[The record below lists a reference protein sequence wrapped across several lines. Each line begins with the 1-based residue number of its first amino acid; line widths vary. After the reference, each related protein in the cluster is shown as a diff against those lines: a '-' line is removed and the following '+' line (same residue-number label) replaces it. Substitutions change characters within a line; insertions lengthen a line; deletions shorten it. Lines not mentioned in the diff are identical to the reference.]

1 VAVAGYVGVAV
12 RRGLGGGQDVDGADG
27 VVVAGDPAAG
37 AVGQPGVRVHR
48 VPAGPLRYPVPEQ
61 ARRLAVAA
69 QAERLVVEEFGDGER
84 VVQFD
89 HTQIRGGDPGLGV
102 GLRGDPC
109 GQRLAAQVRHGF
121 GHTSQVSSSNDS
133 DNPVAGL
140 SELEVAL
147 LALLSIRPMTG
158 YEILRHHARALEPWW
173 ETPRTQIYPKLRE
186 LQRRGLIEHEYVV
199 QESKPNKR
207 LYSIGPVGSEAL
219 ASWLGSTINVPE
231 MRHHMMMRLFLGNL
245 LPIEETSRLLIGY
258 RDRMAARA
266 ESYRQAKERFSR
278 SLSGPY
284 RASVFFELLS
294 LDHLIAM
301 TDLEV
306 TGTDKALAALR
317 RFGSDG
323 ALASAEQASD
333 LLDAI
338 RDVS

>member
-1 VAVAGYVGVAV
+1 
-12 RRGLGGGQDVDGADG
+12 
-27 VVVAGDPAAG
+27 VVV
-37 AVGQPGVRVHR
+37 QTR
-48 VPAGPLRYPVPEQ
+48 Q
-61 ARRLAVAA
+61 M
-69 QAERLVVEEFGDGER
+69 
-84 VVQFD
+84 
-89 HTQIRGGDPGLGV
+89 
-102 GLRGDPC
+102 
-109 GQRLAAQVRHGF
+109 
-121 GHTSQVSSSNDS
+121 VSSSGGGAPGS
-133 DNPVAGL
+133 VEL

-186 LQRRGLIEHEYVV
+186 LQKRGLIEHEFVV

-207 LYSIGPVGSEAL
+207 LYSIGPAGSQAL
-219 ASWLGSTINVPE
+219 ASWLGSTIGVPE

-245 LPIEETSRLLIGY
+245 LPAEETSRLLAAY

-266 ESYRQAKERFSR
+266 ESFRQARERFSR

-284 RASVFFELLS
+284 RDSVFFELLS

-306 TGTDKALAALR
+306 AGTDRALAALAALR
-317 RFGSDG
+317 RFSSDG
-323 ALASAEQASD
+323 TAAASAGGASAEQVSE

-338 RDVS
+338 RDIR

>member
-1 VAVAGYVGVAV
+1 
-12 RRGLGGGQDVDGADG
+12 
-27 VVVAGDPAAG
+27 
-37 AVGQPGVRVHR
+37 
-48 VPAGPLRYPVPEQ
+48 
-61 ARRLAVAA
+61 
-69 QAERLVVEEFGDGER
+69 
-84 VVQFD
+84 
-89 HTQIRGGDPGLGV
+89 
-102 GLRGDPC
+102 
-109 GQRLAAQVRHGF
+109 
-121 GHTSQVSSSNDS
+121 VSSSS
-133 DNPVAGL
+133 DRESPADRSLAL

-158 YEILRHHARALEPWW
+158 YEILKHHARALEPWW

-207 LYSIGPVGSEAL
+207 LYSIGPAGSQAL
-219 ASWLGSTINVPE
+219 ASWLGSTVDVPE
-231 MRHHMMMRLFLGNL
+231 MRHPMMMRLFLGNL
-245 LPIEETSRLLIGY
+245 LPIEDTSRLLTGY

-266 ESYRQAKERFSR
+266 ESFRQAKERFAR

-284 RASVFFELLS
+284 RDSVFFELLS

-306 TGTDKALAALR
+306 AGTDKALAALR

-323 ALASAEQASD
+323 GPASAEPPSAEQASE

>member
-1 VAVAGYVGVAV
+1 MASGSGNGV
-12 RRGLGGGQDVDGADG
+12 
-27 VVVAGDPAAG
+27 
-37 AVGQPGVRVHR
+37 PGS
-48 VPAGPLRYPVPEQ
+48 
-61 ARRLAVAA
+61 
-69 QAERLVVEEFGDGER
+69 GE
-84 VVQFD
+84 
-89 HTQIRGGDPGLGV
+89 
-102 GLRGDPC
+102 
-109 GQRLAAQVRHGF
+109 
-121 GHTSQVSSSNDS
+121 
-133 DNPVAGL
+133 L

-158 YEILRHHARALEPWW
+158 YEILRHQARALEPWW

-207 LYSIGPVGSEAL
+207 LYSIGPAGSQALSSWL
-219 ASWLGSTINVPE
+219 ASTISVPE

-245 LPIEETSRLLIGY
+245 LPIEEAGRLLAGY

-266 ESYRQAKERFSR
+266 ESFRQARDRFSG
-278 SLSGPY
+278 SLDGPY
-284 RASVFFELLS
+284 RDSVFFELLS

-306 TGTDKALAALR
+306 AGTDKALAALC

-323 ALASAEQASD
+323 APAQVAGSHPAGPGAEQASE

>member
-1 VAVAGYVGVAV
+1 M
-12 RRGLGGGQDVDGADG
+12 
-27 VVVAGDPAAG
+27 
-37 AVGQPGVRVHR
+37 
-48 VPAGPLRYPVPEQ
+48 
-61 ARRLAVAA
+61 
-69 QAERLVVEEFGDGER
+69 
-84 VVQFD
+84 
-89 HTQIRGGDPGLGV
+89 
-102 GLRGDPC
+102 
-109 GQRLAAQVRHGF
+109 RHGF

-133 DNPVAGL
+133 NSPVAGL

-207 LYSIGPVGSEAL
+207 LYSIGPSGSKAL
-219 ASWLGSTINVPE
+219 ARWLGSTVDVPE

-245 LPIEETSRLLIGY
+245 LPIEETSRLLADY

-266 ESYRQAKERFSR
+266 ESFRQAKERFSR

-284 RASVFFELLS
+284 RASVFVELLS

-317 RFGSDG
+317 
-323 ALASAEQASD
+323 
-333 LLDAI
+333 
-338 RDVS
+338 

>member
-1 VAVAGYVGVAV
+1 
-12 RRGLGGGQDVDGADG
+12 
-27 VVVAGDPAAG
+27 
-37 AVGQPGVRVHR
+37 
-48 VPAGPLRYPVPEQ
+48 
-61 ARRLAVAA
+61 
-69 QAERLVVEEFGDGER
+69 
-84 VVQFD
+84 
-89 HTQIRGGDPGLGV
+89 
-102 GLRGDPC
+102 
-109 GQRLAAQVRHGF
+109 
-121 GHTSQVSSSNDS
+121 VSSSSDS
-133 DNPVAGL
+133 ESPADRSLAL

-158 YEILRHHARALEPWW
+158 YEILKHHARALEPWW

-207 LYSIGPVGSEAL
+207 LYSIGPAGSRAL
-219 ASWLGSTINVPE
+219 ASWLGSTVDVPE

-245 LPIEETSRLLIGY
+245 LPIQETSRLLTDY

-266 ESYRQAKERFSR
+266 ESFRQARERFSR

-284 RASVFFELLS
+284 RDSVFFELLS

-306 TGTDKALAALR
+306 AGTDKALAALR

-323 ALASAEQASD
+323 GPASAEQASAEQASE

>member
-1 VAVAGYVGVAV
+1 MSFS
-12 RRGLGGGQDVDGADG
+12 
-27 VVVAGDPAAG
+27 GDPD
-37 AVGQPGVRVHR
+37 P
-48 VPAGPLRYPVPEQ
+48 VPA
-61 ARRLAVAA
+61 
-69 QAERLVVEEFGDGER
+69 AEPPAE
-84 VVQFD
+84 
-89 HTQIRGGDPGLGV
+89 
-102 GLRGDPC
+102 
-109 GQRLAAQVRHGF
+109 
-121 GHTSQVSSSNDS
+121 
-133 DNPVAGL
+133 L

-147 LALLSIRPMTG
+147 LGLLSIRPMTG

-186 LQRRGLIEHEYVV
+186 LHKRGLIEHEYVV

-207 LYSIGPVGSEAL
+207 LYSLGRSGSEAL

-245 LPIEETSRLLIGY
+245 LPAEQVSQLLTDY

-266 ESYRQAKERFSR
+266 GSFRQAKERFSR

-284 RASVFFELLS
+284 RDCVFFELLS

-306 TGTDKALAALR
+306 AGTDRALAALR
-317 RFGSDG
+317 RFGSEG
-323 ALASAEQASD
+323 APGKAAQPSAEQASE

>member
-1 VAVAGYVGVAV
+1 M
-12 RRGLGGGQDVDGADG
+12 
-27 VVVAGDPAAG
+27 
-37 AVGQPGVRVHR
+37 
-48 VPAGPLRYPVPEQ
+48 
-61 ARRLAVAA
+61 
-69 QAERLVVEEFGDGER
+69 
-84 VVQFD
+84 
-89 HTQIRGGDPGLGV
+89 
-102 GLRGDPC
+102 
-109 GQRLAAQVRHGF
+109 
-121 GHTSQVSSSNDS
+121 VSSSGGGAPGS
-133 DNPVAGL
+133 VEL

-186 LQRRGLIEHEYVV
+186 LQKRGLIEHEFVV

-207 LYSIGPVGSEAL
+207 LYSIGPTGSQAL
-219 ASWLGSTINVPE
+219 ASWLGSTIGVPE

-245 LPIEETSRLLIGY
+245 LPAEETGRLLTAY

-266 ESYRQAKERFSR
+266 ESFRQARERFSR

-284 RASVFFELLS
+284 RDSVFFELLS

-306 TGTDKALAALR
+306 AGTDRALAALAGLR
-317 RFGSDG
+317 RFSSDG
-323 ALASAEQASD
+323 AERASAGGASVEQVSE

-338 RDVS
+338 RDIR

>member
-1 VAVAGYVGVAV
+1 MASGS
-12 RRGLGGGQDVDGADG
+12 DDGA
-27 VVVAGDPAAG
+27 
-37 AVGQPGVRVHR
+37 PGS
-48 VPAGPLRYPVPEQ
+48 
-61 ARRLAVAA
+61 
-69 QAERLVVEEFGDGER
+69 VE
-84 VVQFD
+84 
-89 HTQIRGGDPGLGV
+89 
-102 GLRGDPC
+102 
-109 GQRLAAQVRHGF
+109 
-121 GHTSQVSSSNDS
+121 
-133 DNPVAGL
+133 L

-186 LQRRGLIEHEYVV
+186 LQKRGLIEHEYVV

-207 LYSIGPVGSEAL
+207 LYSIGPAGSQALSSWL
-219 ASWLGSTINVPE
+219 ASTICVPE

-245 LPIEETSRLLIGY
+245 LPIEETCRLLTDY

-266 ESYRQAKERFSR
+266 ESFRQARERFSG
-278 SLSGPY
+278 SLGGPY
-284 RASVFFELLS
+284 RDSAFFELLS

-306 TGTDKALAALR
+306 AGTDKALDALR
-317 RFGSDG
+317 RFGSPGSGSHPAGPG
-323 ALASAEQASD
+323 AAGPGAEQASE

>member
-1 VAVAGYVGVAV
+1 M
-12 RRGLGGGQDVDGADG
+12 
-27 VVVAGDPAAG
+27 
-37 AVGQPGVRVHR
+37 
-48 VPAGPLRYPVPEQ
+48 
-61 ARRLAVAA
+61 
-69 QAERLVVEEFGDGER
+69 
-84 VVQFD
+84 
-89 HTQIRGGDPGLGV
+89 
-102 GLRGDPC
+102 
-109 GQRLAAQVRHGF
+109 RHGF
-121 GHTSQVSSSNDS
+121 GHTSQVSSSS
-133 DNPVAGL
+133 DRESPADGLAPAAEPPAGALQL

-207 LYSIGPVGSEAL
+207 LYSIGPSGSQAL
-219 ASWLGSTINVPE
+219 ASWLGSSINVPE
-231 MRHHMMMRLFLGNL
+231 MRHHMMMRLFLGNF
-245 LPIEETSRLLIGY
+245 LPIEETSRLLTGY

-266 ESYRQAKERFSR
+266 ESFRQAKERFSR

-323 ALASAEQASD
+323 ALASAEQASE

>member
-1 VAVAGYVGVAV
+1 MSRVARSTAALQ
-12 RRGLGGGQDVDGADG
+12 RR
-27 VVVAGDPAAG
+27 
-37 AVGQPGVRVHR
+37 
-48 VPAGPLRYPVPEQ
+48 
-61 ARRLAVAA
+61 AR
-69 QAERLVVEEFGDGER
+69 
-84 VVQFD
+84 
-89 HTQIRGGDPGLGV
+89 
-102 GLRGDPC
+102 
-109 GQRLAAQVRHGF
+109 VRHGF
-121 GHTSQVSSSNDS
+121 GHTSQVPTRS
-133 DNPVAGL
+133 DIQSPADGL
-140 SELEVAL
+140 APAAEPPAEVLQLTEIEVAL
-147 LALLSIRPMTG
+147 LALLSIRPITG

-186 LQRRGLIEHEYVV
+186 LQRRGLIEHEYVG
-199 QESKPNKR
+199 QKSKPNKR
-207 LYSIGPVGSEAL
+207 LYSIGPTGSQAL
-219 ASWLGSTINVPE
+219 ASWLGSSINAPE

-245 LPIEETSRLLIGY
+245 LPTEETSRPLADY
-258 RDRMAARA
+258 RDKMAARA
-266 ESYRQAKERFSR
+266 ESFRQARERFSR

>member
-1 VAVAGYVGVAV
+1 MSFSSEP
-12 RRGLGGGQDVDGADG
+12 D
-27 VVVAGDPAAG
+27 
-37 AVGQPGVRVHR
+37 
-48 VPAGPLRYPVPEQ
+48 
-61 ARRLAVAA
+61 AVAA
-69 QAERLVVEEFGDGER
+69 AEPPAE
-84 VVQFD
+84 
-89 HTQIRGGDPGLGV
+89 
-102 GLRGDPC
+102 
-109 GQRLAAQVRHGF
+109 
-121 GHTSQVSSSNDS
+121 
-133 DNPVAGL
+133 L

-173 ETPRTQIYPKLRE
+173 DTPRTQIYPKLRE
-186 LQRRGLIEHEYVV
+186 LSRRGLIEHEYVV

-207 LYSIGPVGSEAL
+207 LYSLGQSGAEAL

-245 LPIEETSRLLIGY
+245 LPIEETSRLLSDY
-258 RDRMAARA
+258 RDRMAVRA
-266 ESYRQAKERFSR
+266 ESFRQARERFSR

-284 RASVFFELLS
+284 RASVFVELLS

-306 TGTDKALAALR
+306 SGTDKALAALR
-317 RFGSDG
+317 HFGPQGSRG
-323 ALASAEQASD
+323 ALASAEQASE

>member
-1 VAVAGYVGVAV
+1 VTTGSDKDA
-12 RRGLGGGQDVDGADG
+12 
-27 VVVAGDPAAG
+27 PAS
-37 AVGQPGVRVHR
+37 
-48 VPAGPLRYPVPEQ
+48 
-61 ARRLAVAA
+61 
-69 QAERLVVEEFGDGER
+69 AE
-84 VVQFD
+84 
-89 HTQIRGGDPGLGV
+89 
-102 GLRGDPC
+102 
-109 GQRLAAQVRHGF
+109 
-121 GHTSQVSSSNDS
+121 
-133 DNPVAGL
+133 L

-186 LQRRGLIEHEYVV
+186 LQKRGLIENEFVV

-207 LYSIGPVGSEAL
+207 LYSIGPAGSQAL
-219 ASWLGSTINVPE
+219 ASWLSSTIGVPE

-245 LPIEETSRLLIGY
+245 LPAEETSRLLTAY

-266 ESYRQAKERFSR
+266 ESFRQARERFSR

-284 RASVFFELLS
+284 RDSVFFELLS

-306 TGTDKALAALR
+306 AGTDRALAALAALR
-317 RFGSDG
+317 RFSSDG
-323 ALASAEQASD
+323 AERASAGGASAEQVSE

-338 RDVS
+338 RDIR

>member
-1 VAVAGYVGVAV
+1 MW
-12 RRGLGGGQDVDGADG
+12 
-27 VVVAGDPAAG
+27 
-37 AVGQPGVRVHR
+37 
-48 VPAGPLRYPVPEQ
+48 
-61 ARRLAVAA
+61 
-69 QAERLVVEEFGDGER
+69 
-84 VVQFD
+84 
-89 HTQIRGGDPGLGV
+89 
-102 GLRGDPC
+102 
-109 GQRLAAQVRHGF
+109 HGF
-121 GHTSQVSSSNDS
+121 GHTSQVSSSSDS
-133 DNPVAGL
+133 DSPGAGL

-186 LQRRGLIEHEYVV
+186 LQRCGLIEHEYVV

-207 LYSIGPVGSEAL
+207 LYSIGPAGSEAL
-219 ASWLGSTINVPE
+219 ASWLASTINVPE

-266 ESYRQAKERFSR
+266 ESFRQAKERFSR
-278 SLSGPY
+278 SLNGPY

-323 ALASAEQASD
+323 ALASAEQASG